1 MMAKN
6 LQERENEL
14 VQEIEAGHAKRNEV
28 EAKTRA
34 DAEALR
40 DDIVGYLA
48 TKQNGNATIWIG
60 EDDKSVTIR
69 IGEKGFTVTAV
80 GDDHWKLARG
90 DANKDEMQKAVLK
103 FLYSA
108 FEWPEGIAQE

>member
-1 MMAKN
+1 MAQN
-6 LQERENEL
+6 LQGRENEL
-14 VQEIEAGHAKRNEV
+14 VQEIDAAHAKRNEV
-28 EAKTRA
+28 EGKTRA

-48 TKQNGNATIWIG
+48 TKQNANATIWIG

-69 IGEKGFTVTAV
+69 IGEKGFTVTAL
-80 GDDHWKLARG
+80 GDDHWKLAHG

-103 FLYSA
+103 FLCSA
-108 FEWPEGIAQE
+108 FEWPECIAEE